1 MRSSRLIPERGPSEA
16 HVRLDG
22 AQHCNL
28 PAIADSILQCVL
40 PWQNRESLLPK
51 RVRANG
57 CRVLDLVGPV
67 RTALQKEW
75 PEQFSFQNPYLTAV
89 YSIHSTFILA
99 ENPES
104 PINPASSVWFHD
116 CTCRKQRK
124 PKNPMPQEISVS
136 YQAIKSKV
144 YRLIDALVVGEKSE
158 AEVQESI
165 RRWWDLIHPADR
177 PVAQKYLLMVL
188 GRSASALD
196 AVGDGLLSAG
206 GSAEPAYPQ
215 MAHTQIPTKR
225 LMDRMVKESGAR
237 SAV

>member
-1 MRSSRLIPERGPSEA
+1 
-16 HVRLDG
+16 
-22 AQHCNL
+22 
-28 PAIADSILQCVL
+28 
-40 PWQNRESLLPK
+40 
-51 RVRANG
+51 
-57 CRVLDLVGPV
+57 
-67 RTALQKEW
+67 
-75 PEQFSFQNPYLTAV
+75 
-89 YSIHSTFILA
+89 
-99 ENPES
+99 
-104 PINPASSVWFHD
+104 
-116 CTCRKQRK
+116 
-124 PKNPMPQEISVS
+124 MPQEISVS